1 MLEGGE
7 LHRRIKNTEVIETRG
22 AGAAKDAEKAVRA
35 YTAPTRIPWN
45 IWNQRTRPTGT
56 YLEHSLRLPERVAGR
71 PALSLLRTGLACC
84 CQIVLIKRL
93 PNQGLDY
100 GLAANV

>member
-1 MLEGGE
+1 MVEAGRVETNSGTENAQLIDFSRRTKRQKLE
-7 LHRRIKNTEVIETRG
+7 KTRL
-22 AGAAKDAEKAVRA
+22 
-35 YTAPTRIPWN
+35 
-45 IWNQRTRPTGT
+45 TGT
-56 YLEHSLRLPERVAGR
+56 YLEHSLRPPERVAGR
-71 PALSLLRTGLACC
+71 PALSMLRTGLACC

>member
-1 MLEGGE
+1 MEAAGVGILRGIENRQVTDFSRRTKRQKLE
-7 LHRRIKNTEVIETRG
+7 K
-22 AGAAKDAEKAVRA
+22 RA
-35 YTAPTRIPWN
+35 QLER
-45 IWNQRTRPTGT
+45 IWNTASG
-56 YLEHSLRLPERVAGR
+56 LPERVAGR

-93 PNQGLDY
+93 PNQGLNY

>member
-1 MLEGGE
+1 MEAGGVETNSGTENGQFVDFSRRTKRQKLGQLE
-7 LHRRIKNTEVIETRG
+7 R
-22 AGAAKDAEKAVRA
+22 
-35 YTAPTRIPWN
+35 
-45 IWNQRTRPTGT
+45 

>member
-1 MLEGGE
+1 VGTAGVETNSGPENAQLVDLSRRTKRQKLEKRGQLE
-7 LHRRIKNTEVIETRG
+7 RIWK
-22 AGAAKDAEKAVRA
+22 
-35 YTAPTRIPWN
+35 TAS
-45 IWNQRTRPTGT
+45 G
-56 YLEHSLRLPERVAGR
+56 LPERVAGR

>member
-1 MLEGGE
+1 MKTAQLIDF
-7 LHRRIKNTEVIETRG
+7 RRRTKTPKLGN
-22 AGAAKDAEKAVRA
+22 
-35 YTAPTRIPWN
+35 WN
-45 IWNQRTRPTGT
+45 RIWNTASGCQNESLSSRPI
-56 YLEHSLRLPERVAGR
+56 SAC
-71 PALSLLRTGLACC
+71 RTGLACC